1 MTNGRIHKD
10 KFLKGAQEA
19 LRPTCGRQVDSL
31 QQVTEEEEFPV
42 EPPSLEDFDL
52 QNPNEN
58 EQYRQEMAS
67 YAEWKTE
74 AKKRQDIKSA
84 LLGKCNEQV
93 KKNMKRE
100 HGQTILEDLYL
111 PVTVML
117 DWIWD
122 AAKDPTVSS
131 AKHRHE
137 AMHSYANARQYSN
150 ETLEE
155 WGERYERLVTEC
167 RAAGLTIEDAEAAN
181 QFILKLDAGRFSPA
195 IERHEEHLNMVR
207 PEGCHEGTWQALT
220 QPVHTLEEAIVKVRL
235 SKQIRVD
242 HHIVNM
248 VEKKGPKQKKG
259 APANAPSQDYSSEE
273 EQTKKKKLIKKKRE
287 DKSQGEREDR
297 KCHLCDGPHLM
308 RNCPALD
315 ECREIARK
323 QKQKEKIGKSKG
335 MKKKLLQALLK
346 EDSDD
351 SIDLSF
357 AIETVAMTLEEDKML
372 FDTGASVSITPDP
385 MGYTIVDLPHISVR
399 SLSGTKALKQGII
412 HPVFG
417 PFYIDK
423 KAPFRI
429 LAAGSILRNPGFQAD
444 AGPDG
449 TYHITSVK
457 DGTTYAT
464 EWRKNVMILHTAGQQ
479 ATP

>member
-167 RAAGLTIEDAEAAN
+167 RAAGLTIDDEEAAN

-235 SKQIRVD
+235 SRQIRVD
-242 HHIVNM
+242 QHIVNM

-259 APANAPSQDYSSEE
+259 ATANAPSQDDSSEE
-273 EQTKKKKLIKKKRE
+273 EIKTKKKKIGKQ
-287 DKSQGEREDR
+287 KSQGEKEER

-308 RNCPALD
+308 RNCPALE

-323 QKQKEKIGKSKG
+323 QKKKDKTGKSNG

-351 SIDLSF
+351 SVDLSF
-357 AIETVAMTLEEDKML
+357 AIETVAMTLEEDEML
-372 FDTGASVSITPDP
+372 FDTCASVSITPDA
-385 MGYTIVDLPHISVR
+385 MGHTIVDLPKISVR
-399 SLSGTKALKQGII
+399 SLSGTKALQQGIL

-417 PFYIDK
+417 LFYIDK
-423 KAPFRI
+423 KSPFRI

-449 TYHITSVK
+449 TYHITNVK
-457 DGTTYAT
+457 DGTKYTT
-464 EWRKNVMILHTAGQQ
+464 VWRNNVMILHTAGEQ

>member
-167 RAAGLTIEDAEAAN
+167 RASGLIIDDAEAAN

-235 SKQIRVD
+235 SRQIRVD

-248 VEKKGPKQKKG
+248 VEKKRAKAKEGCTCKCSFSG
-259 APANAPSQDYSSEE
+259 L
-273 EQTKKKKLIKKKRE
+273 LIRRGTNK
-287 DKSQGEREDR
+287 
-297 KCHLCDGPHLM
+297 
-308 RNCPALD
+308 
-315 ECREIARK
+315 
-323 QKQKEKIGKSKG
+323 KEK
-335 MKKKLLQALLK
+335 ADK
-346 EDSDD
+346 E
-351 SIDLSF
+351 
-357 AIETVAMTLEEDKML
+357 
-372 FDTGASVSITPDP
+372 
-385 MGYTIVDLPHISVR
+385 
-399 SLSGTKALKQGII
+399 KARG
-412 HPVFG
+412 
-417 PFYIDK
+417 
-423 KAPFRI
+423 
-429 LAAGSILRNPGFQAD
+429 
-444 AGPDG
+444 
-449 TYHITSVK
+449 
-457 DGTTYAT
+457 
-464 EWRKNVMILHTAGQQ
+464 
-479 ATP
+479 